1 MKCLGTGALLLFI
14 VTASFGQAADPLINE
29 FVANHIGADVNEFI
43 EVFGDPTVDYSAFTV
58 LEIEGDSG
66 GSLGVVDGVF
76 PVDTTNA
83 DGFWTTGFRSND
95 LENGTITL
103 LLVEN
108 FSGRNGDDL
117 DTDDDGVIDPAPPWA
132 RLVDDVA
139 VHDGGNNDLT
149 YSGVV
154 LARGFDGNN
163 TTPGGASRIPNGV
176 DTDSLNDWLRND
188 PNGDGLPNFPD
199 APPAPSGVAVNTPG
213 MINEPGFTPP
223 PPPPPP
229 GLIINEIDADTPGS
243 DTREFIELYDSGV
256 GHTPLDDLVVVL
268 FNGSTDKSYRAFDL
282 DGFGTDA
289 AGFFV
294 MGGSEVVPPPDL
306 IIPNGSL
313 QNGADA
319 VALFA
324 GDADDFPN
332 GTPVTTDFLVDAV
345 VYDSDD
351 ADDPG
356 LLALLN
362 PGQPQVNE
370 NALGDKTTMSIQR
383 LPNGAGGARNT
394 VTYTPFPSTPG
405 AVNGGADLA
414 LQKTLTATTHDGA
427 TRTATFTLTLTNDG
441 PADATGIEVTDRLPE
456 GLPFARATASHG
468 DYAPDSGLWTVGD
481 LPRDAAATL
490 HLTVTADPAG
500 IFRNDAEV
508 TAADQPDPDSIPGDG
523 QGDDADT
530 AFLGRPAYAID
541 RFQADLRLA
550 MTVTPTTARVGDAVT
565 FTLTVTDD
573 GPSATAGVEVTDWL
587 PDGLAY
593 ASDNGAGHY
602 DPVSGVWRVGHLALG
617 ATKTLDITARV
628 TGSGSITNVAE
639 ITHHHLPDPDSQL
652 GNGDPDEDDQ
662 ASATVEAQAAAAKAT
677 DTTRHTTALPT
688 TFELRPNFPNPFH
701 PETIIPFGLPEAAH
715 VTITIYDV
723 LGRAIATL
731 TDGPRAAGWH
741 AVRWDASPYPSG
753 SYLILLQAKNKVFTR
768 RLMLMN

>member
-1 MKCLGTGALLLFI
+1 MKYLGTNALLLFI
-14 VTASFGQAADPLINE
+14 VSTSFGQASDPLINE
-29 FVANHIGADVNEFI
+29 FVANHTGADVNEFI
-43 EVFGDPTVDYSAFTV
+43 EVFGDPNTDYTTFTV

-66 GSLGVVDGVF
+66 GSLGVIDGVF
-76 PVDTTNA
+76 PVGTTNM

-103 LLVEN
+103 LLVEH
-108 FSGRNGDDL
+108 FSGSKGDDL

-139 VHDGGNNDLT
+139 VHDGGSNDLR

-154 LARGFDGNN
+154 LTRGFDGNN
-163 TTPGGASRIPNGV
+163 ATPGGASRLPNGV
-176 DTDSLNDWLRND
+176 DTDTPDDWLRND
-188 PNGDGLPNFPD
+188 PNGDGLPVFPD
-199 APPAPSGVAVNTPG
+199 ASPAPSGVAVNTPG
-213 MINEPGFTPP
+213 ATNEPGFTPP

-229 GLIINEIDADTPGS
+229 GLLINEIDADTPGS

-256 GHTPLDDLVVVL
+256 GHTPLDDLVIVL

-282 DGFGTDA
+282 DGFSTDA

-294 MGGSEVVPPPDL
+294 MGGSEVVPPPGL
-306 IIPNGSL
+306 IIPKSSL

-319 VALFA
+319 VALYA

-370 NALGDKTTMSIQR
+370 NGLGDKTTMSIQR

-394 VTYTPFPSTPG
+394 VTYTPFPPTPG
-405 AVNGGADLA
+405 AINGGADLA
-414 LQKTLTATTHDGA
+414 LRKTLTPTAQDSTT
-427 TRTATFTLTLTNDG
+427 RTFTLTLTNDG

-456 GLPFARATASHG
+456 GLAFASVTASQG
-468 DYAPDSGLWTVGD
+468 SYAPDTGLWTVGD

-490 HLTVTADPAG
+490 HLTVTADPDR
-500 IFRNDAEV
+500 IFRNDAEA
-508 TAADQPDPDSIPGDG
+508 TAADQPDPDSTPGDG
-523 QGDDADT
+523 QGDDANT
-530 AFLGRPAYAID
+530 AFLGRPAYAFD

-565 FTLTVTDD
+565 FTLSVTDD
-573 GPSATAGVEVTDWL
+573 GPSTTAGVEVTDRL

-593 ASDNGAGHY
+593 ASDTGAGRY
-602 DPVSGVWRVGHLALG
+602 DPGSGVWRVGHLVLG
-617 ATKTLDITARV
+617 ATKTLEITASV
-628 TGSGSITNVAE
+628 TRSGSITNTAE
-639 ITHHHLPDPDSQL
+639 ITRNNLPEPDSRL
-652 GNGDPDEDDQ
+652 GNPDENNQ
-662 ASATVEAQAAAAKAT
+662 ASATVEAQAAVAKAT
-677 DTTRHTTALPT
+677 GATRHPMALPT
-688 TFELRPNFPNPFH
+688 TVELGPNFPNPFH
-701 PETIIPFGLPEAAH
+701 PETIIPFDLPEAAQ
-715 VTITIYDV
+715 VRLTIHDV
-723 LGRAIATL
+723 LGREIATL
-731 TDGPRAAGWH
+731 VDGTITAGRH
-741 AVRWDASPYPSG
+741 VVHWDASLYPSG
-753 SYLILLQAKNKVFTR
+753 IYLVRLKAKDNIITR
-768 RLMLMN
+768 YMMLIN